1 MVAKVPMLFS
11 GRNSYLRSMVYGCA
25 VRGLGFNMRLEKC
38 RCAIICSALLAQ
50 QQQPGVLGNVVLASN
65 AKLHSVGFGLG

>member
-1 MVAKVPMLFS
+1 MDALFAVS
-11 GRNSYLRSMVYGCA
+11 GSTCA
-25 VRGLGFNMRLEKC
+25 LKKS
-38 RCAIICSALLAQ
+38 RCAIICGALLAQ